1 MNIMAWDAGVNSDAR
16 FTVLF
21 EGHKA
26 YVIHDIVD
34 ETLTESE
41 VVNYMA
47 KGCTSLAPSEID
59 VSHMNTLYKKM
70 SVKELPKRVHEAL
83 QKVLK
88 G

>member
-16 FTVLF
+16 FTILF
-21 EGHKA
+21 EGQKA
-26 YVIHDIVD
+26 YVVHDIVD

-41 VVNYMA
+41 VVNYMV
-47 KGCTSLAPSEID
+47 KSCTSLSPSEID

-70 SVKELPKRVHEAL
+70 SVKELPKRVQDTL
-83 QKVLK
+83 KKVLK